1 VAEQSI
7 HTASE
12 PAVSVVCPFFNEE
25 AIIEKSVKL
34 MLANLDELPSTWELV
49 LVNDGSLD
57 NSWALAKELSKDYK
71 NLRVVGYSTNQGR
84 GYAIREGVKN
94 ARGKIV
100 ITTEIDSSWGDD
112 IVSRILVAFQQH
124 PDADIV
130 IASPHLPGGGYKNVP
145 FKRVLLSKYGNF
157 FIRAGLTTAVT
168 MNTGMTRGY
177 RREKFLALPLDEN
190 GKEMHLEIV
199 NKALAF
205 HYKIYEV
212 PAVLEWKDKQLS
224 QEPSKKRSSSSKI
237 KKLIRTH
244 MLFSLGV
251 APFRY
256 IFVASLILA
265 IATVL
270 VFFYACYRFL
280 FQVTSIFMLYVSFF
294 LGLFSFLFFIVGLL
308 SQQNREILQELW
320 HIRSSL
326 AEHDR
331 GGKDQGC

>member
-1 VAEQSI
+1 MRNRSSLCWPI
-7 HTASE
+7 WT
-12 PAVSVVCPFFNEE
+12 
-25 AIIEKSVKL
+25 
-34 MLANLDELPSTWELV
+34 ELTITWELV

-112 IVSRILVAFQQH
+112 IVSRILVAFQKH

-145 FKRVLLSKYGNF
+145 LIRVLLSKYGNF
-157 FIRAGLTTAVT
+157 FIRAGLTTSVT

-199 NKALAF
+199 NKAVAF
-205 HYKIYEV
+205 IIRFMKCRRFWNGKTNNFPRNQAKNAV
-212 PAVLEWKDKQLS
+212 PL
-224 QEPSKKRSSSSKI
+224 PR
-237 KKLIRTH
+237 
-244 MLFSLGV
+244 
-251 APFRY
+251 
-256 IFVASLILA
+256 
-265 IATVL
+265 
-270 VFFYACYRFL
+270 
-280 FQVTSIFMLYVSFF
+280 
-294 LGLFSFLFFIVGLL
+294 
-308 SQQNREILQELW
+308 
-320 HIRSSL
+320 
-326 AEHDR
+326 
-331 GGKDQGC
+331 